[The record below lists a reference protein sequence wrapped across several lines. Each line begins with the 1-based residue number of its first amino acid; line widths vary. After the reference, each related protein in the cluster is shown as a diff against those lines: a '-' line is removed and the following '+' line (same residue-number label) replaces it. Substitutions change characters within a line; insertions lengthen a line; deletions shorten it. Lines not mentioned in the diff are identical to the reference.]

1 MNIRRAMIIEPDKLA
16 RLNCLFEKAVAN
28 KAKYLEKR
36 ELDELYDEFISDGR
50 DIVKNNTVVFPL
62 EKRRSAS

>member
-1 MNIRRAMIIEPDKLA
+1 MEPDKLA

-28 KAKYLEKR
+28 NAKYLEKR

-62 EKRRSAS
+62 EKRRSAIS

>member
-1 MNIRRAMIIEPDKLA
+1 MEPDKLA

-28 KAKYLEKR
+28 NAKYLEKR